1 MGGVGGSAHHDKIVG
16 FDIIICIVL
25 SFPKIIL
32 SFYKLLTQST
42 LLQTLRNPTS
52 YE

>member
-1 MGGVGGSAHHDKIVG
+1 MGGMGGSAPHDKIVG
-16 FDIIICIVL
+16 FDIICIVL

-32 SFYKLLTQST
+32 SFSKLLTQST